1 VIRSFGSVVVAL
13 GSLAALASAPACSD
27 HDRPILKNEPQRPRR
42 VIEPPSRGVRALPPH
57 AIRADGVGPYKL
69 GALAAD
75 LLDQLPS
82 GPRIRQFTIPG
93 IVHRDMLRGED
104 DAILIGTEPQGRA
117 MFVAVVRA
125 EIARTETGIQVGSTR
140 DELEQALGPP
150 VESADRARDPRI
162 VIPSKLDNAH
172 IVVDKDLITAIVLT
186 PPGERLKDQPPEG
199 KEPKEHPCTR
209 PPADRARNLVG
220 TCLTAAGEMLRSGDD
235 EITLLSRDGEKPLA
249 PTLRVPGLAF
259 AAPLRSPLDGRDDLI
274 AIVQSATEEART
286 WSLVAYR
293 LIDGKLMRLIEPY
306 PLYVLTAAHARWVGA
321 DLSDLDL
328 LLELSARPDSYEATG
343 LLATRVG
350 ASIRDIVVISPNQ
363 APRRRVKP
371 PPVEPQGSGSDA
383 GSPDA
388 QGSAHA
394 ERPTR

>member
-1 VIRSFGSVVVAL
+1 MVAL
-13 GSLAALASAPACSD
+13 VVAALASASACSD
-27 HDRPILKNEPQRPRR
+27 HDKPTLKPEPERPRR

-125 EIARTETGIQVGSTR
+125 DIARTEAGVQVGSTL
-140 DELEQALGPP
+140 DELEHALGAPLVDP
-150 VESADRARDPRI
+150 DHAHDPRI

-172 IVVDKDLITAIVLT
+172 VVVDDKRITAIVLT
-186 PPGERLKDQPPEG
+186 PPTEHP
-199 KEPKEHPCTR
+199 KEPAAETKEQKEHPCVR
-209 PPADRARNLVG
+209 PPDDRARRLVG
-220 TCLTAAGEMLRSGDD
+220 VCLTAAGEFLRTGDED
-235 EITLLSRDGEKPLA
+235 ITVLARDGEKTLA

-259 AAPLRSPLDGRDDLI
+259 AAPLRNPVDGRDD
-274 AIVQSATEEART
+274 IVAVIHTTAEQART

-293 LIDGKLMRLIEPY
+293 VIDGKLMRVMPAT
-306 PLYVLTAAHARWVGA
+306 PLYTLNAADARWVGA
-321 DLSDLDL
+321 DLSDLEL
-328 LLELSARPDSYEATG
+328 LIELSARAESIEAGG

-350 ASIRDIVVISPNQ
+350 GNIRDIVVISPVP
-363 APRRRVKP
+363 AARRLVKA
-371 PPVEPQGSGSDA
+371 PPVESLGTGSGAGSSEAQGSGHS
-383 GSPDA
+383 
-388 QGSAHA
+388 

>member
-1 VIRSFGSVVVAL
+1 VIRSLGLVVVA
-13 GSLAALASAPACSD
+13 AALASAPACSD
-27 HDRPILKNEPQRPRR
+27 HAQPVPRREPQRPRR
-42 VIEPPSRGVRALPPH
+42 VIDPPSKGVRALPPY

-117 MFVAVVRA
+117 MFVAVIRA

-140 DELEQALGPP
+140 EELEHALGAPIDSP
-150 VESADRARDPRI
+150 DHAHDPRI

-172 IVVDKDLITAIVLT
+172 VVVDGNRITAIVLT
-186 PPGERLKDQPPEG
+186 PPGEHV
-199 KEPKEHPCTR
+199 KEPSPESKDAKEHPCTR
-209 PPADRARNLVG
+209 PPEDRAKNLVG
-220 TCLTAAGEMLRSGDD
+220 ICLTATGELLRAGD
-235 EITLLSRDGEKPLA
+235 EEIAVIARDGEKALA
-249 PTLRVPGLAF
+249 PALRVPGMAF
-259 AAPLRSPLDGRDDLI
+259 AAPLRNPVDGRDDI
-274 AIVQSATEEART
+274 VAIIQTADGETRA

-293 LIDGKLMRLIEPY
+293 LIDGKLMRVIEPK
-306 PLYVLTAAHARWVGA
+306 PLYLLNAAHARWVGA
-321 DLSDLDL
+321 DLADLDL
-328 LLELSARPDSYEATG
+328 LLELSARPDSIEVTG
-343 LLATRVG
+343 MLATREG
-350 ASIRDIVVISPNQ
+350 ASIRDIVVISPVQ
-363 APRRRVKP
+363 AARSRVKA
-371 PPVEPQGSGSDA
+371 PPVEIQGSGADA

-388 QGSAHA
+388 QGSAHS